1 MVNVLL
7 RGKIGMNRLA
17 RRDFMR
23 TVGAAAGY
31 GLTAGIG
38 WPRELL
44 ADSKGDL
51 DVIASWLIETP
62 RDRLLEQIV
71 DRIREGL
78 SYELLASAITQAAA
92 RSVQPYPHVGFKYH
106 TVMVMQSVYR
116 ASVRLPDLDRW
127 LPLIWAA
134 DYFKRSQATELSQ
147 SGWRM
152 PRLKHRSPV
161 NNAKARQFLLSTLDN
176 WDREAADAAVVSYAD
191 VASSNE
197 VFDLMFRYAAR
208 DFRDLGHKAISVC
221 NAHRMLETMGW
232 TNKESLLRSL
242 VAALQNHD
250 DQPNP
255 AVSPGK
261 ADRAWHHNR
270 DRVDKLPGHW
280 EVGTADAAAMR
291 DLLEVLRHGSDVEA
305 SDRVFKL
312 LRRGVAPESLWEA
325 ILAMAGELM
334 LRRSGIVSVH
344 ANTTVHAMHYAYR
357 TMANLHTRAVVLLQ
371 CASFMPGFRDLLPER
386 QRNIDVDR
394 LQPLPLDDAND
405 DPLNEIFANVSDDRM
420 LATRKTLG
428 YLQAAGNVGALM
440 ARARHFVVYNT
451 TGAHDYKFTEAL
463 FENAVFVRPPLQ
475 AVYLASGTLYYNGSK
490 DRQNSVID
498 QVLPLLRG

>member
-1 MVNVLL
+1 M
-7 RGKIGMNRLA
+7 IRLA
-17 RRDFMR
+17 RREFVR

-31 GLTAGIG
+31 GLTAGIV
-38 WPRELL
+38 WPRELV

-51 DVIASWLIETP
+51 DVLAGWLTETP

-78 SYELLASAITQAAA
+78 NHQLLASAITQAAA
-92 RSVQPYPHVGFKYH
+92 RGVQPYPHVGFKYH

-116 ASVRLPDLDRW
+116 ASARLPALDRW

-134 DYFKRSQATELSQ
+134 DYFKRSQATELRQ

-152 PRLKHRSPV
+152 SRAKQQSSV
-161 NNAKARQFLLSTLDN
+161 SNARARRILVGALND
-176 WDREAADAAVVSYAD
+176 WDREAADAAVVSYAH

-208 DFRDLGHKAISVC
+208 DFRDLGHKVITVC
-221 NAHRMLETMGW
+221 NAHRMMEPMGW

-270 DRVDKLPGHW
+270 DRIGKLPDNW
-280 EVGTADAAAMR
+280 EAGTADPDAMR
-291 DLLEVLRHGSDVEA
+291 DLLEVLRHGSDIEV
-305 SDRVFKL
+305 SDRVFAL

-325 ILAMAGELM
+325 IVVMAGELM
-334 LRRSGIVSVH
+334 LRKSGIFSVH

-357 TMANLHTRAVVLLQ
+357 ITANSHTRALVLLQ
-371 CASFMPGFRDLLPER
+371 CASFMPGFRDFLPER

-394 LQPLPLDDAND
+394 LQPLSLDNASNDPLD
-405 DPLNEIFANVSDDRM
+405 EIFANVSDNRM
-420 LATRKTLG
+420 LATRKVLG
-428 YLQAAGNVGALM
+428 YLQAGGNVDELM

-463 FENAVFVRPPLQ
+463 FENAVFVRPPLR

-490 DRQNSVID
+490 DRQNGVIA

>member
-1 MVNVLL
+1 M
-7 RGKIGMNRLA
+7 IRLA

-23 TVGAAAGY
+23 TVGAAAGC
-31 GLTAGIG
+31 GLTTSLG
-38 WPRELL
+38 WPQELV

-51 DVIASWLIETP
+51 DVLAGWLTEIP

-78 SYELLASAITQAAA
+78 SHELLASAITQAAA

-106 TVMVMQSVYR
+106 TVMVMQAVYR

-134 DYFKRSQATELSQ
+134 DYFKRSQATELRQ

-152 PRLKHRSPV
+152 PKV
-161 NNAKARQFLLSTLDN
+161 NHHPLVSNARARQFLVGALND

-208 DFRDLGHKAISVC
+208 DFRDIGHKAITVC
-221 NAHRMLETMGW
+221 NAHRMLAPMGW
-232 TNKESLLRSL
+232 MNKEPLLRSL

-270 DRVDKLPGHW
+270 ERVDKLPDHW
-280 EVGTADAAAMR
+280 EAGTADPEAMR
-291 DLLEVLRHGSDVEA
+291 DLLDVLRHGNDIEA
-305 SDRVFKL
+305 SDRVFAL

-325 ILAMAGELM
+325 ILVMAGELM
-334 LRRSGIVSVH
+334 LRRSGIFSVH

-357 TMANLHTRAVVLLQ
+357 TTVNSHTRALVLLQ
-371 CASFMPGFRDLLPER
+371 CASFMPGFRGLLPER
-386 QRNIDVDR
+386 QRNIDIDR
-394 LQPLPLDDAND
+394 LQPLPLDNAND
-405 DPLNEIFANVSDDRM
+405 DPLGEIFANVSDDRM
-420 LATRKTLG
+420 LATRKILG
-428 YLQAAGNVGALM
+428 YLQAGGNVDQLM
-440 ARARHFVVYNT
+440 ARARHFVVYNN

-475 AVYLASGTLYYNGSK
+475 AVYLASGSLYYNGSK
-490 DRQNSVID
+490 DRQNSVIA

>member
-1 MVNVLL
+1 
-7 RGKIGMNRLA
+7 MNRLA

-38 WPRELL
+38 WPRELV

-116 ASVRLPDLDRW
+116 ASARLPDLDRW

-147 SGWRM
+147 SGWHM

-161 NNAKARQFLLSTLDN
+161 SNARARQFLVSALND
-176 WDREAADAAVVSYAD
+176 WDREAADAAVVSYAN

-270 DRVDKLPGHW
+270 DRVDKLPDHW
-280 EVGTADAAAMR
+280 EVGRADPAAMR
-291 DLLEVLRHGSDVEA
+291 DLLGVLRHGSDVDV

-334 LRRSGIVSVH
+334 LRRSGIISVH

-405 DPLNEIFANVSDDRM
+405 DPLDEIFANVSDDRM

-428 YLQAAGNVGALM
+428 YLQAAGNVGELM